1 MMHVTNTVVYKM
13 NGIPAPSTY
22 NQRASTAWPQALE
35 GCLPRLSWLLEV
47 SSIYTQ
53 FSCITDT
60 NGASTF
66 FTGVN
71 QSPAGEPLISYGDWQ
86 NVSVCHNN

>member
-1 MMHVTNTVVYKM
+1 MMHVTNIVVYKI

-22 NQRASTAWPQALE
+22 NQRASTAWPRALG

-47 SSIYTQ
+47 SNISTQ
-53 FSCITDT
+53 YSCITDT
-60 NGASTF
+60 NGANTF
-66 FTGVN
+66 IASVN
-71 QSPAGEPLISYGDWQ
+71 QSSAGELLISYGDWQ